1 MAVLGK
7 GKKKIDR
14 AQKLEKW
21 KMQQANAR
29 ESQPL
34 APSPSIQNRRS
45 YRSRG

>member
-1 MAVLGK
+1 MAVLGG
-7 GKKKIDR
+7 GKKKNDR

-29 ESQPL
+29 ASQPL
-34 APSPSIQNRRS
+34 ASSPSIPNRRS